1 MQKLM
6 NLICVG
12 NKNSIGLVVFLSTF
26 FGLVACQAGPEVL
39 SAPIMGYNHTPAA
52 INEFT
57 VNGAGG
63 QNLGPHQGGGGQ
75 VCCGVIPKYWVPGL
89 EAIVEWEIDPNPK
102 AELKRDRYGSLDM
115 QDYRRHAKNYT
126 HHKAV
131 VEIPRY
137 ERPGP
142 IRVHFLPCNQVRVTA
157 AATSPGYPGYPYN
170 YPMVMERVAECPKK

>member
-6 NLICVG
+6 SLICVG

-63 QNLGPHQGGGGQ
+63 PNLGPYQGDGSQ
-75 VCCGVIPKYWVPGL
+75 VCCGVIPKRWNPNLKV
-89 EAIVEWEIDPNPK
+89 IVEWEKDPNPVP
-102 AELKRDRYGSLDM
+102 L
-115 QDYRRHAKNYT
+115 
-126 HHKAV
+126 
-131 VEIPRY
+131 
-137 ERPGP
+137 
-142 IRVHFLPCNQVRVTA
+142 
-157 AATSPGYPGYPYN
+157 
-170 YPMVMERVAECPKK
+170 

>member
-63 QNLGPHQGGGGQ
+63 
-75 VCCGVIPKYWVPGL
+75 
-89 EAIVEWEIDPNPK
+89 
-102 AELKRDRYGSLDM
+102 
-115 QDYRRHAKNYT
+115 AK
-126 HHKAV
+126 
-131 VEIPRY
+131 
-137 ERPGP
+137 PGP
-142 IRVHFLPCNQVRVTA
+142 SSGRRWASMLWRDSKVLGAGFGGDCRVGN
-157 AATSPGYPGYPYN
+157 
-170 YPMVMERVAECPKK
+170 

>member
-12 NKNSIGLVVFLSTF
+12 NKKSIGLVVFLSTF

-39 SAPIMGYNHTPAA
+39 SAPVM
-52 INEFT
+52 
-57 VNGAGG
+57 
-63 QNLGPHQGGGGQ
+63 
-75 VCCGVIPKYWVPGL
+75 
-89 EAIVEWEIDPNPK
+89 
-102 AELKRDRYGSLDM
+102 
-115 QDYRRHAKNYT
+115 
-126 HHKAV
+126 V

-142 IRVHFLPCNQVRVTA
+142 IRVHFLPCNQVRITA

>member
-39 SAPIMGYNHTPAA
+39 STPIMGYNHTPAA

-63 QNLGPHQGGGGQ
+63 GQ
-75 VCCGVIPKYWVPGL
+75 TWALIRAEVGKY
-89 EAIVEWEIDPNPK
+89 
-102 AELKRDRYGSLDM
+102 
-115 QDYRRHAKNYT
+115 
-126 HHKAV
+126 V
-131 VEIPRY
+131 V
-137 ERPGP
+137 
-142 IRVHFLPCNQVRVTA
+142 A
-157 AATSPGYPGYPYN
+157 
-170 YPMVMERVAECPKK
+170 

>member
-1 MQKLM
+1 
-6 NLICVG
+6 CVG
-12 NKNSIGLVVFLSTF
+12 NKKSIGLVVFLSTF

-39 SAPIMGYNHTPAA
+39 SAPVMGYNHTSAA

-63 QNLGPHQGGGGQ
+63 PNLGPHQGGGGQ